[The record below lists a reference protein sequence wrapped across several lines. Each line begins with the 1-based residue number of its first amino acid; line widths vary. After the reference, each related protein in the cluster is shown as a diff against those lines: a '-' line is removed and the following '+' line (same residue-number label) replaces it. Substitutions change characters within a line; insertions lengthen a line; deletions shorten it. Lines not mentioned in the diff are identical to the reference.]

1 MTTSPTPHAEPL
13 RLNLGGTEPKAG
25 WKILDIQK
33 RPEVDFVGDVV
44 DLSQFPDGSVTEI
57 YASHVYE
64 HLNYHTELRKALK
77 EACRVL
83 KPGGILRV
91 GVPDLEMLAKAFVD
105 PKHDV
110 RAKFHLTRIMFGG
123 QTDQF
128 DYHKVGLSFD
138 ILCVFLQEAGFTKYR
153 RVENF
158 DMFKD
163 CTTTTFDGKSV
174 SLNVIATK

>member
-1 MTTSPTPHAEPL
+1 MSTTSASTEPL
-13 RLNLGGTEPKAG
+13 RLNLGGTEARAG

-44 DLSQFPDGSVTEI
+44 DLSQFADNSVSEM

-83 KPGGILRV
+83 KPGGIIRI
-91 GVPDLEMLAKAFVD
+91 GVPDLEQLCRFMLDAKY
-105 PKHDV
+105 DV
-110 RAKFHLTRIMFGG
+110 RAKFHVTRMIFGG
-123 QTDQF
+123 QTDAF
-128 DYHKVGLSFD
+128 DYHKVGLTFD
-138 ILCVFLQEAGFTKYR
+138 ILGVFLTEAGFKSFR
-153 RVENF
+153 RVEAF

-163 CTTTTFDGKSV
+163 CTTTTFDGKSI
-174 SLNVIATK
+174 SLNVIAMK